1 MSAEAPGF
9 REIQAQMTA
18 WLRNP
23 AGCVP
28 PDVEQRRLDVYR
40 ELLFNNVRDFVE
52 TAYPVLKSLLPE
64 SGWQELVRR
73 YFALH
78 HARSPYFRDI
88 SLEFREWVQAS
99 EADWLARQPW
109 VQELMHFE
117 WMELAA
123 DCAEVGEA
131 PACQPA
137 GDLLAGVPCAR
148 PALWPLVYRWPVH
161 RFSPAN
167 PPEREPPEQAT
178 CLLAYRDDD
187 DMLHFM
193 EVSPLSARLVEMI
206 QSGEPRSGAELLA
219 SLAREAGLTRE
230 AEQQTFLA
238 NGRQL
243 LEALR
248 QHGILLGTCL
258 VPV

>member
-1 MSAEAPGF
+1 MPSESPGF
-9 REIQAQMTA
+9 REIQIRMTA

-23 AGCVP
+23 DGCVP
-28 PDVEQRRLDVYR
+28 PDVELRRLDVYR
-40 ELLFNNVRDFVE
+40 DLLFNNVRDFVE

-64 SGWQELVRR
+64 HRWQELVSRF
-73 YFALH
+73 FAQH

-99 EADWLARQPW
+99 QADWLAEQPW

-123 DCAEVGEA
+123 DCAEVEVA
-131 PACQPA
+131 PACHPS

-161 RFSPAN
+161 RLSPAN
-167 PPEREPPEQAT
+167 PPASELPAQAT

-187 DMLHFM
+187 DRLHFM
-193 EVSPLSARLVEMI
+193 EVSPVSARLVEMI
-206 QSGEPRSGAELLA
+206 QAGEPRSGRALLL
-219 SLAREAGLTRE
+219 SLAMEAGLV
-230 AEQQTFLA
+230 ADDEQQAFLA
-238 NGRQL
+238 NGRQQ